1 MHPAFHE
8 EIARSRQ
15 ADFLREAQVAALA
28 AEARQNREGPSWGQK
43 LSALTAQMSRKRTR
57 ATRLV
62 VRAAQ

>member
-1 MHPAFHE
+1 MHPVFHE

-15 ADFLREAQVAALA
+15 ADFLREAKAAHLA
-28 AEARQNREGPSWGQK
+28 SEARQNRDGVSWRERLGT
-43 LSALTAQMSRKRTR
+43 LTAQMARRRTR

>member
-15 ADFLREAQVAALA
+15 ADFLREARVAALA
-28 AEARQNREGPSWGQK
+28 AEARQNRDGPSWGER

-62 VRAAQ
+62 VRAAH